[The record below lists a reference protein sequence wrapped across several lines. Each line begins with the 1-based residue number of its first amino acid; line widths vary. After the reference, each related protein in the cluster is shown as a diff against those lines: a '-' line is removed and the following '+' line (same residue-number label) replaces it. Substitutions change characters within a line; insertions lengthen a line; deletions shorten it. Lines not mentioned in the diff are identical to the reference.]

1 MLLKRGVPLYTH
13 FWPNCLTFG
22 EVVEDVEDVKGGCHS
37 ISQLGLVKFCS
48 ILIFVDPFQPATQF
62 SFSLLIVCPFCVLR
76 SAVLLPWLLS
86 YTQLF
91 RSGYQQHVYS
101 P

>member
-37 ISQLGLVKFCS
+37 ISQLGLVKF
-48 ILIFVDPFQPATQF
+48 F
-62 SFSLLIVCPFCVLR
+62 
-76 SAVLLPWLLS
+76 
-86 YTQLF
+86 
-91 RSGYQQHVYS
+91 
-101 P
+101 